1 MKRLHLN
8 LSVFVALTTAAG
20 GCLQRDVTETWYVDG
35 NGAVT
40 WVVSEQNVRSDSK
53 AALDRRAEENEYWLA
68 VQQDRH
74 GMVEGLR
81 ELRAE
86 KIRTIVLRDEA
97 PYAVHTEGR
106 FTGLDTLGQ
115 RLIAAIGATGTSVM
129 RRSQT
134 GWERTLIVRD
144 PGALGATGEP
154 STGVNDLL
162 DGLDHLKVFLVA
174 GRFESAEG
182 FTLSKDGRVA
192 TFDYKESDGKSD
204 QPAITLKLSWTTFT
218 HEVTHV
224 AGRHPAE

>member
-1 MKRLHLN
+1 
-8 LSVFVALTTAAG
+8 VTVAAG

-53 AALDRRAEENEYWLA
+53 AALDRRNEENEYWLA

-86 KIRTIVLRDEA
+86 KIRTVVLRSDV
-97 PYAVHTEGR
+97 PFAVQTEGR
-106 FTGLDTLGQ
+106 FAGLDILGQ
-115 RLIAAIGATGTSVM
+115 RLIAAIGATGTSLL

-134 GWERTLIVRD
+134 GWEWTLIVRD
-144 PGALGATGEP
+144 PSALDATGEP
-154 STGVNDLL
+154 STGVSDLL

-174 GRFESAEG
+174 GHFDAAEG
-182 FTLSKDGRVA
+182 FSLSKDGRVA
-192 TFDYKESDGKSD
+192 TFDYKESNGKSD

-218 HEVTHV
+218 HE
-224 AGRHPAE
+224 E